1 MRSDGADTLA
11 PIVGESEPMRR
22 IKGFL
27 PKAGATES
35 TVLICGE
42 TGSGKELVAEA
53 VHRLSA
59 RRERPLVFINCAAL
73 PDGLLESEL
82 FGYERGAFT
91 GAYSRS
97 DGLLQRAQGGT
108 VVLDEIGD
116 MTLPMQA
123 KLLRVLETKHVQR
136 LGARVPDRVD
146 VRFLAATNQKLE
158 ELVNENR
165 FRRDLYYRL
174 NVVRVDVPPLRER
187 REDVALLVPHLL
199 NLLLPARARPRVD
212 AQAIEAL
219 MQYDWPGNVR
229 ELRNVLERICVDPP
243 GVIGI
248 DHLPPA
254 MLIARAAAAPS
265 VLGERERLLSA
276 LLATNW
282 NKTQAAAQMHWSRMT
297 LYRKLHKYDIHR

>member
-254 MLIARAAAAPS
+254 MLIARAAAEPS